1 MAIREPRRMRRDSI
15 MQDKRTIQT
24 LSESA
29 PFALLLVGAVIFHL
43 SLYSLSTS
51 NPFPLGVLIF
61 GMIVQAVS
69 VTLFIA
75 RILTTRHELTGREK
89 SLQILYVLGLSLSL
103 SFTRLS
109 RYAGFNGFDFV
120 YEGSVLQH
128 VVNTGYWGPD
138 LGYVSN
144 YQSSLAI
151 TIIPVLTGGATGF
164 SGQTIF
170 LFQTFFLTSLLPM
183 VLHPIINRFTANFRL
198 ATLSSLLLAQN
209 WFFYGQHLIGKTA
222 VALFLAVLA
231 FYCLTHKN
239 RGFQSLGVL
248 LSLGVGMSHYTI
260 ALFLLF
266 VFLSYFAFSRIIVPA
281 LSHVPSFRR
290 IAPLEIALTPIA
302 ASAMIM
308 LVWIAFAAPLILPTA
323 VSSAQQSLAS
333 LGQTL
338 SGRPGVALATSSSA
352 GPIVTGWFD
361 LQNALIGIGGLY
373 LLYGYKKGFVRD
385 NLATM
390 TLVGLSLI
398 GLLGIWLVL
407 PFLSVRVETTRILQM
422 ILPFTIIFLA
432 VLLMSITRMNLAFS
446 KLGLVAVLALV
457 LLMLPMNMM
466 VANQANNPLYHTA
479 SSLPLAKQIDDD
491 SSLIPSY
498 SNYAVMTWVNGYL
511 PPNKQVEVDSV
522 GRYAFITAL
531 PFPPSL
537 NFSQEEFPPYTF
549 HRYTI
554 LSSYFIDN
562 NIWAVTILGSSVP
575 ITGQDS
581 SIWFSQPSHNV
592 LYSSPKFWIMSPC
605 SGPLCGGF

>member
-89 SLQILYVLGLSLSL
+89 SLQILYVLGLTLSL

-144 YQSSLAI
+144 YQSSLTI

-183 VLHPIINRFTANFRL
+183 VMHPIINRFTGNFRL

-222 VALFLAVLA
+222 VALFL
-231 FYCLTHKN
+231 
-239 RGFQSLGVL
+239 
-248 LSLGVGMSHYTI
+248 
-260 ALFLLF
+260 LF
-266 VFLSYFAFSRIIVPA
+266 VFLSYIAFSRLIVPVF
-281 LSHVPSFRR
+281 SHIPSFRR

-323 VSSAQQSLAS
+323 VSSVQQSLTS